1 MANKRINI
9 IACLLKGLVTA
20 ILFTLLLMLIL
31 ALCAVYLKLSD
42 TAIMWANQFI
52 KVFSIIIG
60 VAAGVGRGGENGF
73 IKGMVLA
80 MVYMIL
86 GYVLCIASGEHPYS
100 TVSLLGEILIGAAVG
115 SISGAVFANLSL
127 AKARRR

>member
-1 MANKRINI
+1 MAKKRVNI
-9 IACLLKGLVTA
+9 IACLLKGLISA
-20 ILFTLLLMLIL
+20 ILLTLILMLIL
-31 ALCAVYLKLSD
+31 AVCAVYLKLSD

-52 KVFSIIIG
+52 KIFSIIIG

-86 GYVLCIASGEHPYS
+86 GYVLCIISGGHTYN
-100 TVSLLGEILIGAAVG
+100 TVSMLGEILIGAAVG
-115 SISGAVFANLSL
+115 GISGAVFANLSPS
-127 AKARRR
+127 KGRRK